1 MSARGGAVAGN
12 LQKSPIFSVTIAQP
26 LEKVKLAALTVL
38 DLAGNWL
45 FLPNPSKRSNWPLQL
60 CWTWQETCPRC
71 GAPAPQI
78 HGRGAG
84 GVAGGAG
91 NDASCGVAGKGGA
104 GSLRPLGCSQ
114 FSMSKRAVLTLV
126 PWLAKVPAGRS
137 SYHPPEFSARGF
149 KVVCCLGPFAQMA
162 TKRPP
167 GFSIF
172 IA

>member
-1 MSARGGAVAGN
+1 MA
-12 LQKSPIFSVTIAQP
+12 IIAQP
-26 LEKVKLAALTVL
+26 LETVYLSALSVL
-38 DLAGNWL
+38 DLAG
-45 FLPNPSKRSNWPLQL
+45 FY
-60 CWTWQETCPRC
+60 TRC
-71 GAPAPQI
+71 GASAPQK

-91 NDASCGVAGKGGA
+91 TDASCGVAGKGGA
-104 GSLRPLGCSQ
+104 GSLRPLGCNQ

-137 SYHPPEFSARGF
+137 SYHPPEFSARAF
-149 KVVCCLGPFAQMA
+149 KVDCCRGPFAQMA

-172 IA
+172 IAC

>member
-1 MSARGGAVAGN
+1 VPGAQRAAWVGDYC
-12 LQKSPIFSVTIAQP
+12 PTP
-26 LEKVKLAALTVL
+26 EKVKVAASTVL
-38 DLAGNWL
+38 DLAG
-45 FLPNPSKRSNWPLQL
+45 F
-60 CWTWQETCPRC
+60 CPRC
-71 GAPAPQI
+71 GASAPQK

-172 IA
+172 IAC

>member
-1 MSARGGAVAGN
+1 MKRRKMRRGQVIIGQLPKG
-12 LQKSPIFSVTIAQP
+12 
-26 LEKVKLAALTVL
+26 KLAASTVL
-38 DLAGNWL
+38 DQAG
-45 FLPNPSKRSNWPLQL
+45 F
-60 CWTWQETCPRC
+60 CPRC

-78 HGRGAG
+78 HGWGAG

-91 NDASCGVAGKGGA
+91 NDASCGVSGKAGA
-104 GSLRPLGCSQ
+104 GLLRPLGGSQ

-149 KVVCCLGPFAQMA
+149 NVDCCRGPFAQMA

-172 IA
+172 IAC

>member
-1 MSARGGAVAGN
+1 MLNCTAAALSMSICVPGSIGTAFAS
-12 LQKSPIFSVTIAQP
+12 KSSRAFIMVIIAQP
-26 LEKVKLAALTVL
+26 LEKVKLAASTVQ
-38 DLAGNWL
+38 DLAGNLSAKW
-45 FLPNPSKRSNWPLQL
+45 
-60 CWTWQETCPRC
+60 C
-71 GAPAPQI
+71 PAPLGN
-78 HGRGAG
+78 GRGAG

-91 NDASCGVAGKGGA
+91 NDASCGVGGKVGA
-104 GSLRPLGCSQ
+104 GLLRPLGGSQ

-149 KVVCCLGPFAQMA
+149 KVACRRGPFAQMA

-172 IA
+172 IAC